1 MNTENGGQDRPHA
14 SSPCSRVAPSLPGSC
29 RARDPC
35 RGPRLFVCG
44 RCALTLPPSSLETY
58 LPGAPPPDSV
68 LRTPASGTRAVRGAP
83 VETAPSSSQETAG
96 MCVMSRPAPFV
107 IPQPAGG
114 WLRHS
119 WPKAEKRFED
129 GPISVKRL
137 KGERVRGP
145 SPRRQKLHFPAPSP
159 AMSAGRTAVQ

>member
-29 RARDPC
+29 RARDPG
-35 RGPRLFVCG
+35 RGPRLCLWPL
-44 RCALTLPPSSLETY
+44 CSDPPSFQPRN
-58 LPGAPPPDSV
+58 LPARSPPPDSV
-68 LRTPASGTRAVRGAP
+68 LRTPASGTRAGRGAP
-83 VETAPSSSQETAG
+83 VETAPSSSQETAR

-159 AMSAGRTAVQ
+159 ATSAGRTAVQ